1 MITVRQAGEAIV
13 GAAETAKGA
22 RSYGISCYNMT
33 WRRMLK
39 IVYSALYGDSN
50 RVILDCPTSAFKLFG
65 MTMRK
70 QYAEKGIEPG
80 IDPVGLAD
88 IMDKRLFIPTDEAK
102 ELGCTPDEIEKAI
115 FDSMTLAKDSIEGK
129 VDLISMTPK
138 G

>member
-1 MITVRQAGEAIV
+1 MCIRD
-13 GAAETAKGA
+13 
-22 RSYGISCYNMT
+22 R
-33 WRRMLK
+33 
-39 IVYSALYGDSN
+39 
-50 RVILDCPTSAFKLFG
+50 
-65 MTMRK
+65 RK